1 MRDLTSRAL
10 DTATARG
17 ATYADV
23 AANLYL
29 SENTIKTHVSA
40 LYAKLAVSRRS
51 EALAVARKLDLF

>member
-1 MRDLTSRAL
+1 M
-10 DTATARG
+10 
-17 ATYADV
+17 

>member
-1 MRDLTSRAL
+1 M
-10 DTATARG
+10 
-17 ATYADV
+17 

-40 LYAKLAVSRRS
+40 LYAKLAVGRRS